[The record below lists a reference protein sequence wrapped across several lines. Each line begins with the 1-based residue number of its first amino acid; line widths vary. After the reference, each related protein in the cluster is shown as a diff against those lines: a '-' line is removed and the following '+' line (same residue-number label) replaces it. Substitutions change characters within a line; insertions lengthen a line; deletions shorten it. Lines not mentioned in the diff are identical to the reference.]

1 MSSDAG
7 STANPGYA
15 LGQLQR
21 ALAALVGHPDPAVR
35 ARAAA
40 KADGWRAVLAGMRS
54 GELVIGSRTP
64 VRDTPAWV
72 TLEVAH
78 GGFATGRLS
87 AEQPLD
93 DDERARL
100 ADLPPL
106 PGHSDRQR
114 LNLWFLSDDGQALLL
129 AALEQDRCVVELPEH
144 AAIPTVVLLLARGH
158 QEQALDLVAQLWPFV
173 HRLRLTP
180 RLVDAPQPLQPLVH
194 VQPVGAVREQ
204 LQRTTT
210 PLQVRAM
217 QSTLSTWNP
226 LHDELLALWA
236 QTVDGDLPRRL
247 EAAGASQ
254 VAGGWP
260 CQRFP
265 ADWPA
270 RRRALL
276 DRYALAADRADT
288 PTRHLHRRSS
298 TRRLVDAL
306 EACPADSTA
315 LSPRDVG
322 WIRRVL
328 ADGLAAAGDLDG
340 EQRTSLRAQQ
350 AQHAA
355 RPTRRDLARVLEAR
369 LAPLPAEGGLTDL
382 DRAVAP
388 VTPDELPALTAPQPV
403 PTSLRRKVARALEAP
418 VAELVDRGVIPSG
431 DVLARVLPQI
441 TAQHVASGIADPVA
455 AGLYARTYAAFRRRR
470 SLLLLDLQ
478 HQVGLAELPWVA
490 ALEVFAGRT
499 EASTAAAADALREV
513 VLLALDAFPHAV
525 LPNPLVR
532 ELGALAR
539 RAEVPL
545 LLVEEVAADIFQ
557 GTFTPKWRAAA
568 ALASRT
574 LDGTLYARY
583 YDLPPAGAWQDV
595 PDQRRGLRRRL
606 RTRWTKETAED
617 FAEACR
623 TRAREAGG
631 PGGAWDVAGNGTVL
645 EQSQV
650 LTTQNLAVL
659 VDGLGLQARLQ
670 DLAPS
675 LVERVFDWIVRS
687 WQHLPREDHGRLLTV
702 KGVAYAWRQAMFLLS
717 AVPVAEQRRLTA
729 ELAERVGREAPAL
742 EPVVQGLEHV
752 LEGGR
757 FDEHGQA
764 LQGQGRRLLGWSVGP
779 HWLLPPA
786 LAPARS

>member
-247 EAAGASQ
+247 RGRRR
-254 VAGGWP
+254 VAGRRWLAL
-260 CQRFP
+260 P
-265 ADWPA
+265 ALPGRLAGPPASAARPVRAGRRPGGHPDAAPAPPEQHASA
-270 RRRALL
+270 RRR
-276 DRYALAADRADT
+276 
-288 PTRHLHRRSS
+288 P
-298 TRRLVDAL
+298 
-306 EACPADSTA
+306 
-315 LSPRDVG
+315 
-322 WIRRVL
+322 
-328 ADGLAAAGDLDG
+328 
-340 EQRTSLRAQQ
+340 
-350 AQHAA
+350 
-355 RPTRRDLARVLEAR
+355 
-369 LAPLPAEGGLTDL
+369 
-382 DRAVAP
+382 
-388 VTPDELPALTAPQPV
+388 
-403 PTSLRRKVARALEAP
+403 
-418 VAELVDRGVIPSG
+418 
-431 DVLARVLPQI
+431 
-441 TAQHVASGIADPVA
+441 
-455 AGLYARTYAAFRRRR
+455 
-470 SLLLLDLQ
+470 
-478 HQVGLAELPWVA
+478 
-490 ALEVFAGRT
+490 
-499 EASTAAAADALREV
+499 
-513 VLLALDAFPHAV
+513 
-525 LPNPLVR
+525 
-532 ELGALAR
+532 
-539 RAEVPL
+539 
-545 LLVEEVAADIFQ
+545 
-557 GTFTPKWRAAA
+557 
-568 ALASRT
+568 
-574 LDGTLYARY
+574 
-583 YDLPPAGAWQDV
+583 
-595 PDQRRGLRRRL
+595 RGL
-606 RTRWTKETAED
+606 
-617 FAEACR
+617 
-623 TRAREAGG
+623 
-631 PGGAWDVAGNGTVL
+631 PGRQHGAQP
-645 EQSQV
+645 E
-650 LTTQNLAVL
+650 
-659 VDGLGLQARLQ
+659 
-670 DLAPS
+670 
-675 LVERVFDWIVRS
+675 
-687 WQHLPREDHGRLLTV
+687 
-702 KGVAYAWRQAMFLLS
+702 
-717 AVPVAEQRRLTA
+717 
-729 ELAERVGREAPAL
+729 
-742 EPVVQGLEHV
+742 
-752 LEGGR
+752 
-757 FDEHGQA
+757 
-764 LQGQGRRLLGWSVGP
+764 GRRLD
-779 HWLLPPA
+779 PPGA
-786 LAPARS
+786 GGRSRCRW